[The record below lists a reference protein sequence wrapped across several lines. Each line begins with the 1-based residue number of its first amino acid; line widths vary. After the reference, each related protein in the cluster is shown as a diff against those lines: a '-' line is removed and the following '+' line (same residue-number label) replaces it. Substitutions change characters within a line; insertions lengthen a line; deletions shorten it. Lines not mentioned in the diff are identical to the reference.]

1 MDRPADQPR
10 LISER
15 LGAYLYKRGII
26 VRRWSISTAGVP
38 GLMLM
43 ALLISACAGPAG
55 TVPVDDR
62 SRGGYRAQ
70 QVTSGHH
77 VVQRG
82 DTLYSIAF
90 RYGWDW
96 KALAAHNGLREPYTI
111 YPGQRLSLD
120 TGSRSSATAS
130 RPSPA
135 PARSA
140 PASGTRPAASAT
152 TPPRTGAPAATT
164 PAAAATVPAVRRQQP
179 ASTPAPAT
187 ASVSG
192 WQWPAQGQII
202 ARFQSNGSLNKGIDI
217 AGQLGQPVKAAA
229 NGTVVYAGR
238 GLLGYGD
245 MIIIKHDETY
255 LSAYAHN
262 SRLLVK
268 EGEQVRT
275 GQTIAEMGNTGTDRV
290 KLHFEI
296 RRRGQPVD
304 PLGYLPKL

>member
-1 MDRPADQPR
+1 MRRRSIGSAGLP
-10 LISER
+10 
-15 LGAYLYKRGII
+15 GI
-26 VRRWSISTAGVP
+26 
-38 GLMLM
+38 MLL
-43 ALLISACAGPAG
+43 ALLLTACAGPSG
-55 TVPVDDR
+55 TAPVDDR
-62 SRGGYRAQ
+62 SRGGNRAQ
-70 QVTSGHH
+70 QVTSGTH

-96 KALAAHNGLREPYTI
+96 KALAANNGLREPFTI
-111 YPGQRLSLD
+111 YPGQRLSLARP
-120 TGSRSSATAS
+120 GSGRTAAAPARPAASSSAARPVTPAAVPS
-130 RPSPA
+130 RPSVTSSPA
-135 PARSA
+135 PAA
-140 PASGTRPAASAT
+140 RP
-152 TPPRTGAPAATT
+152 
-164 PAAAATVPAVRRQQP
+164 
-179 ASTPAPAT
+179 TPAPAARPAPAPST
-187 ASVSG
+187 TPKPALPASVSG
-192 WQWPAQGQII
+192 WQWPAQGPLI
-202 ARFQSNGSLNKGIDI
+202 ARFQSNASLNKGIDI

-229 NGTVVYAGR
+229 NGVVVYAGR

-268 EGEQVRT
+268 EGEQVKV
-275 GQTIAEMGNTGTDRV
+275 GQTVAEMGSTGTDRV

>member
-1 MDRPADQPR
+1 M
-10 LISER
+10 
-15 LGAYLYKRGII
+15 G
-26 VRRWSISTAGVP
+26 RWSISSTGLP
-38 GLMLM
+38 GIMLL
-43 ALLISACAGPAG
+43 AIFLLSACAGPSGMA
-55 TVPVDDR
+55 PVDDR
-62 SRGGYRAQ
+62 SRGGQRAH
-70 QVTSGHH
+70 QVTSGSH

-96 KALAAHNGLREPYTI
+96 KQLAANNGLRQPYTI
-111 YPGQRLSLD
+111 YPGQRLSLA
-120 TGSRSSATAS
+120 TRSAGRSAAVA
-130 RPSPA
+130 RA
-135 PARSA
+135 PARPATPTPEAIPAPTRQPVSSA
-140 PASGTRPAASAT
+140 PASAPTQSPVARQT
-152 TPPRTGAPAATT
+152 PAATPKPT
-164 PAAAATVPAVRRQQP
+164 
-179 ASTPAPAT
+179 AS

-192 WQWPAQGQII
+192 WQWPAQGPLI
-202 ARFQSNGSLNKGIDI
+202 ARFQSNDSLNKGIDI
-217 AGQLGQPVKAAA
+217 AGQLGQPVKSAA

-245 MIIIKHDETY
+245 MIIVKHDETY

-268 EGEQVRT
+268 EGEQVKV
-275 GQTIAEMGNTGTDRV
+275 GQTIAEMGSSGTDRV

>member
-1 MDRPADQPR
+1 MNW
-10 LISER
+10 
-15 LGAYLYKRGII
+15 GKT
-26 VRRWSISTAGVP
+26 VRQRSICSAGLP
-38 GLMLM
+38 GVMLLT
-43 ALLISACAGPAG
+43 LLLVGCAGPSG
-55 TVPVDDR
+55 TAPVDDR

-70 QVTSGHH
+70 QVTSGSH

-96 KALAAHNGLREPYTI
+96 KALAANNNLRAPYTI
-111 YPGQRLSLD
+111 YPGQRLSLA
-120 TGSRSSATAS
+120 TGSRASSGRAAAAPADRSPTRVTS
-130 RPSPA
+130 SPA
-135 PARSA
+135 PARPAVASRPATPPAAATA
-140 PASGTRPAASAT
+140 PAST
-152 TPPRTGAPAATT
+152 APAA
-164 PAAAATVPAVRRQQP
+164 
-179 ASTPAPAT
+179 TPAPAT
-187 ASVSG
+187 RPVTTPSAAPATSGTAAVSG
-192 WQWPAQGQII
+192 WQWPAQGPLIS
-202 ARFQSNGSLNKGIDI
+202 RFQSNGSLNKGIDI

-229 NGTVVYAGR
+229 NGSVVYAGR

-245 MIIIKHDETY
+245 MIIIKHNETY

-268 EGEQVRT
+268 EGDQVKA
-275 GQTIAEMGNTGTDRV
+275 GQTIAEMGSTGSDRV

>member
-1 MDRPADQPR
+1 MWGTTVGRWI
-10 LISER
+10 ISSTG
-15 LGAYLYKRGII
+15 LPGI
-26 VRRWSISTAGVP
+26 
-38 GLMLM
+38 MLL
-43 ALLISACAGPAG
+43 ALCLFLTACAGPSGLA
-55 TVPVDDR
+55 PVDDR
-62 SRGGYRAQ
+62 SRGGQRVQ

-96 KALAAHNGLREPYTI
+96 KALAANNNLSQPFTI
-111 YPGQRLSLD
+111 YPGQRLSLATRGAGVHR
-120 TGSRSSATAS
+120 TGSTRPVGRPVTTPTAPSRPVSSA
-130 RPSPA
+130 PA
-135 PARSA
+135 PAARPAPKPAPKPA
-140 PASGTRPAASAT
+140 PAPQ
-152 TPPRTGAPAATT
+152 PAPAAT
-164 PAAAATVPAVRRQQP
+164 
-179 ASTPAPAT
+179 
-187 ASVSG
+187 SVSG
-192 WQWPAQGQII
+192 WHWPAQGPLI
-202 ARFQSNGSLNKGIDI
+202 ARFQSNASLNKGIDI

-229 NGTVVYAGR
+229 KGTVVYAGR

-245 MIIIKHDETY
+245 MIIVKHDETY

-268 EGEQVRT
+268 EGEQVSS
-275 GQTIAEMGNTGTDRV
+275 GQTIAEMGSTGTDRV

>member
-1 MDRPADQPR
+1 
-10 LISER
+10 
-15 LGAYLYKRGII
+15 
-26 VRRWSISTAGVP
+26 VRRRSINSAGLP
-38 GLMLM
+38 GIMLLV
-43 ALLISACAGPAG
+43 LLLTACAGPSG
-55 TVPVDDR
+55 TAPVDDR
-62 SRGGYRAQ
+62 SRGGNRAQ
-70 QVTSGHH
+70 QVTSGSH

-96 KALAAHNGLREPYTI
+96 KALAANNGLREPFII
-111 YPGQRLSLD
+111 YPGQRLSLA
-120 TGSRSSATAS
+120 TRTAPATAR
-130 RPSPA
+130 RPAATARVTTSPAATSTRAPSGPTVTARPA
-135 PARSA
+135 PAA
-140 PASGTRPAASAT
+140 KPTPASTTRPAP
-152 TPPRTGAPAATT
+152 TPSSTAKPAAF
-164 PAAAATVPAVRRQQP
+164 P
-179 ASTPAPAT
+179 

-192 WQWPAQGQII
+192 WQWPAQGPLI
-202 ARFQSNGSLNKGIDI
+202 ARFQSNASLNKGIDI

-229 NGTVVYAGR
+229 NGVVVYAGR

-245 MIIIKHDETY
+245 MIIIKHDENY

-268 EGEQVRT
+268 EGEQVKV
-275 GQTIAEMGNTGTDRV
+275 GQAVAEMGSTGTDRV

>member
-1 MDRPADQPR
+1 M
-10 LISER
+10 
-15 LGAYLYKRGII
+15 
-26 VRRWSISTAGVP
+26 RRRSIGSAGLPVI
-38 GLMLM
+38 MLLA
-43 ALLISACAGPAG
+43 ALLVACASPSG
-55 TVPVDDR
+55 TAPVDDR
-62 SRGGYRAQ
+62 SRGGQRAA
-70 QVTSGHH
+70 QVTSGSH

-96 KALAAHNGLREPYTI
+96 KALAANNGLRQPYTI
-111 YPGQRLSLD
+111 YPGQRLSLA
-120 TGSRSSATAS
+120 TRGGASGSARRPATAATPATRTSTRSSTPAQTAVTS

-135 PARSA
+135 A
-140 PASGTRPAASAT
+140 
-152 TPPRTGAPAATT
+152 
-164 PAAAATVPAVRRQQP
+164 
-179 ASTPAPAT
+179 TPAPTPSARPT
-187 ASVSG
+187 PAPTSTPKPTTVPGSVSG
-192 WQWPAQGQII
+192 WQWPAQGPLI

-229 NGTVVYAGR
+229 NGVVVYAGR

-268 EGEQVRT
+268 EGDQVKA
-275 GQTIAEMGNTGTDRV
+275 GQSVAEMGNTGTDRV